1 MHRLVGSPRRD
12 EWAGAEDRNRSWQL
26 MSRIGKLPIPIPDKV
41 TVEVSDHTVT
51 VKGPKG
57 TLTMTAHPAV
67 EVQVKD
73 RQVVCGRSSDEKFT
87 KALHGLTRSLV
98 ANMVLG
104 VTRGFERRLELV
116 GVGYRAAMQG
126 PNLSLTLGYAHPI
139 VYPIPSGI
147 RIEVKDQT
155 QLTISGLD
163 KQLVGAVAAKL
174 RSFRPP
180 EPYKGKGVK
189 YAEERIRRKAGKTG
203 AK

>member
-1 MHRLVGSPRRD
+1 
-12 EWAGAEDRNRSWQL
+12 
-26 MSRIGKLPIPIPDKV
+26 MSRIGKLPILIPDKV

-57 TLTMTAHPAV
+57 TLTMIAHPAV
-67 EVQVKD
+67 AVQVKD
-73 RQVVCGRSSDEKFT
+73 RQVVCGRSSDEKFI
-87 KALHGLTRSLV
+87 KALHGLTRSLI

-104 VTRGFERRLELV
+104 VTRGFEKRLELV

-126 PNLSLTLGYAHPI
+126 PNLSLMLGYAHPV

-155 QLTISGLD
+155 QLTVSGMD

-180 EPYKGKGVK
+180 EPYKGKGIK
-189 YAEERIRRKAGKTG
+189 YSEERIRRKAGKTG
-203 AK
+203 VKT

>member
-1 MHRLVGSPRRD
+1 
-12 EWAGAEDRNRSWQL
+12 
-26 MSRIGKLPIPIPDKV
+26 MSRIGKLPIPIPDQV
-41 TVEVSDHTVT
+41 TVEVSNHTVT

-57 TLTMTAHPAV
+57 ILTLTVHPDMGVAL
-67 EVQVKD
+67 KD
-73 RQVVCGRSSDEKFT
+73 RQVVCGRSSDEKFH
-87 KALHGLTRSLV
+87 KALHGLTRSLI

-104 VTRGFERRLELV
+104 VTKGFERKLELV
-116 GVGYRAAMQG
+116 GVGYRAATQG

-139 VYPIPSGI
+139 VYPVPSGI
-147 RIEVKDQT
+147 RIEVRDQT
-155 QLTISGLD
+155 QLTVSGMD
-163 KQLVGAVAAKL
+163 KQLVGAVAAKI